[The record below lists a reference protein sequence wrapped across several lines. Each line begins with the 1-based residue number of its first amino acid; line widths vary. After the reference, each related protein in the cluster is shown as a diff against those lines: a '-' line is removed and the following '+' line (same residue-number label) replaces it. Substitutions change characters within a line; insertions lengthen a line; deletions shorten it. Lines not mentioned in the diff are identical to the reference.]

1 MKPEPRPS
9 LTVGQALVIAALL
22 AVGLL
27 ILPDRWALILLL
39 GLMGVVA
46 WLLNR
51 LFQWILRLVAEEPHD
66 E

>member
-1 MKPEPRPS
+1 M
-9 LTVGQALVIAALL
+9 IAVLL

-27 ILPDRWALILLL
+27 ILPDRWALIFLL

-46 WLLNR
+46 WLLNQ
-51 LFQWILRLVAEEPHD
+51 LFQWILSFVAEESHD